1 MNARFSAV
9 VPGLDL
15 RPMLD
20 TTIDQVAL
28 HADQLTRRRSE
39 MEGWEVAAVPLTDLV
54 TIRHVAGV
62 AVIGVA

>member
-1 MNARFSAV
+1 
-9 VPGLDL
+9 
-15 RPMLD
+15 MLD

-54 TIRHVAGV
+54 TIRHVAGMVVIRV
-62 AVIGVA
+62 A